1 VNGGRVG
8 LLIVAN
14 VKMLLRNR
22 IALLFSLAFPFIFM
36 VVFGLIAGNDSKAD
50 VDLVGSGPLAGAV
63 RLTGALQVHD
73 QPTAQIAIKHV
84 KDGDRAAAIIVRG
97 KQARLYYDN
106 SDAIQAGVVRG
117 VISGLASE
125 LSQRATGQSPQVTVE
140 QVSVNS
146 SSLRY
151 IDYLVPGLIAMA
163 LSQSAVFGV
172 AGTLVSWRERGIFRR
187 LRVTPLPLVEF
198 IVARLVMQLLLAAIQ
213 VVVLLSVGAAL
224 FGVHI
229 VGNPLALI
237 PVAAFG
243 AMAFIALGFL
253 VGSLAKNEPAA
264 DAIAN
269 FVTLPMIFLSG
280 VFFPISSAPA
290 FVKAVGHVMP
300 LTYLANGLRDVA
312 VRGHPVSSTV
322 NDVLVLALVTL
333 MLSIISLRFFR
344 WESR

>member
-1 VNGGRVG
+1 
-8 LLIVAN
+8 
-14 VKMLLRNR
+14 
-22 IALLFSLAFPFIFM
+22 
-36 VVFGLIAGNDSKAD
+36 
-50 VDLVGSGPLAGAV
+50 
-63 RLTGALQVHD
+63 
-73 QPTAQIAIKHV
+73 
-84 KDGDRAAAIIVRG
+84 
-97 KQARLYYDN
+97 
-106 SDAIQAGVVRG
+106 
-117 VISGLASE
+117 
-125 LSQRATGQSPQVTVE
+125 
-140 QVSVNS
+140 
-146 SSLRY
+146 
-151 IDYLVPGLIAMA
+151 
-163 LSQSAVFGV
+163 
-172 AGTLVSWRERGIFRR
+172 
-187 LRVTPLPLVEF
+187 
-198 IVARLVMQLLLAAIQ
+198 
-213 VVVLLSVGAAL
+213 VVLLSVGAAL